1 MPKHMDV
8 EMVVAA
14 ESILRLVC
22 VLVPVASLVRVDLDV
37 LEWPLLDIVMLVLNA
52 TIAFIQIIAW
62 CCPSTPRKTIVK

>member
-37 LEWPLLDIVMLVLNA
+37 LEWAPAGYCDA
-52 TIAFIQIIAW
+52 RA
-62 CCPSTPRKTIVK
+62 